1 MHCKRMKDFF
11 SKKWHPQTNKIEY
24 ETAFAVTKW
33 NGLKEEEKKL
43 HTVSECMMCHTMHYD
58 LQCTCPAQPV
68 YKQAETIAS
77 ATTNKDAFI
86 KTVIASA
93 DRLCVPHFVPTFI
106 ETLIKTKKV
115 DKHTNKVENR
125 RKKRELLRQC
135 RDECNDVLQKT
146 TAQVLI
152 KENKSVASYSR
163 KRKAT
168 YFETT
173 TDVKK
178 KKTTHSPNFYF
189 VEWDKEQILKDL
201 RDAQQKGQKLV
212 WSKFAKDHQ
221 VPGLNRG
228 QAVKEFAIQNGIDVT
243 SLDTHT

>member
-1 MHCKRMKDFF
+1 
-11 SKKWHPQTNKIEY
+11 
-24 ETAFAVTKW
+24 
-33 NGLKEEEKKL
+33 
-43 HTVSECMMCHTMHYD
+43 MCHTMHYD

-178 KKTTHSPNFYF
+178 KKNNPLT
-189 VEWDKEQILKDL
+189 
-201 RDAQQKGQKLV
+201 
-212 WSKFAKDHQ
+212 
-221 VPGLNRG
+221 
-228 QAVKEFAIQNGIDVT
+228 
-243 SLDTHT
+243 